1 MHQSN
6 RRLIES
12 SQGYTLIEALFSITV
27 FVLLSQIMLAVLI
40 WIEQMNTTEL
50 SNNQV
55 AWELF
60 VNDIQQLVLNVREIK
75 LSNDTKSME
84 IFYTNSSEVK
94 KINRS
99 GDVLRLIVNNQGNT
113 PLLVGIQNAWFTWDG
128 QYMTILVIFN
138 NGIEKERR
146 FFVQNST

>member
-27 FVLLSQIMLAVLI
+27 FVLLSHIMLAVLI

-75 LSNDTKSME
+75 FSNDAKSME

-113 PLLVGIQNAWFTWDG
+113 PLLVGIQNAWFTWDD
-128 QYMTILVIFN
+128 QYMTISVIFN

>member
-60 VNDIQQLVLNVREIK
+60 VNDLQQLVLNVREIK

-84 IFYTNSSEVK
+84 IFYTNSSGVK

-128 QYMTILVIFN
+128 QYMTISVIFN